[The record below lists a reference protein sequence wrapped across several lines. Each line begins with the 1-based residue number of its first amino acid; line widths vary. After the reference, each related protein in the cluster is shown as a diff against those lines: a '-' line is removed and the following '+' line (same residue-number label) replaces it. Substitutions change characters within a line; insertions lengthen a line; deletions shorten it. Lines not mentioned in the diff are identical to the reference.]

1 MPQEPTRR
9 APAGARVLWV
19 DASAG
24 VAGDMLLGALVDAGV
39 PLEVVV
45 AAVEA
50 VLPDTVEITAGS
62 VLRAGLRATKVDV
75 TLRDSDRRHLH
86 HHGRWAEIRARLEVS
101 DLRARVRDRAIR
113 VFTALAQV
121 EARAHGVAEDDV
133 HFHEVG
139 AWDSIG
145 DVVGVCAAV
154 DHMDIDDIVVSRIAL
169 GSGTVGA
176 AHGILPVPVPAV
188 LSLAAGWEVAA
199 VGDGELA
206 TPTGM
211 ALVTSLAGSQGPLPA
226 LRVEAVGVGAGTKD
240 VPERANVVRVVVG
253 ARADALG
260 SPSAQTSAGEEQDG
274 DDLLEE
280 ALVVIES
287 NVDDLDPRV
296 WPSVVDVLIDAGA
309 ADVWL
314 TPIVMKK
321 GRPAHTLSVL
331 ARPEDMPALRDLMFE
346 HTSTIG
352 VRELA
357 VCRWALPRSWVTVS
371 VGGQDVRVK
380 VAHRSGRIVHV
391 TPEFRDVEAAA
402 SATGRPVREV
412 LEGAIAAAAAA
423 GLEPG
428 APTP

>member
-1 MPQEPTRR
+1 
-9 APAGARVLWV
+9 
-19 DASAG
+19 
-24 VAGDMLLGALVDAGV
+24 MLLGALVDSGV

-50 VLPDTVEITAGS
+50 VLPDTVEITAS
-62 VLRAGLRATKVDV
+62 PVLRAGLRATKVDI
-75 TLRDSDRRHLH
+75 TLMHSDHRRLH
-86 HHGRWAEIRARLEVS
+86 HHGRWSEIRARLEAS
-101 DLRARVRDRAIR
+101 DLRASVRDRALQ

-121 EARAHGVAEDDV
+121 EARAHGVAVDDV

-145 DVVGVCAAV
+145 DVVGVCAGV
-154 DHMDIDDIVVSRIAL
+154 DHLDIDDIVVSRIAL

-211 ALVTSLAGSQGPLPA
+211 ALVTTLARSQGPLPA

-240 VPERANVVRVVVG
+240 MAERANVVRVVLG
-253 ARADALG
+253 ARADAQA
-260 SPSAQTSAGEEQDG
+260 SPARHTSAGGVQDG
-274 DDLLEE
+274 NDLLEE

-296 WPSVVDVLIDAGA
+296 WPAVVDLLIAAGA
-309 ADVWL
+309 ADAWL
-314 TPIVMKK
+314 TPIVMKR

-331 ARPEDMPALRDLMFE
+331 ARPEDVPALRDLVFA

-371 VGGQDVRVK
+371 VGGHDVRVK
-380 VAHRSGRIVHV
+380 VAHRGGRIVHV
-391 TPEFRDVEAAA
+391 TPEFRDVEAVA

-423 GLEPG
+423 GLVPG
-428 APTP
+428 APAPGIARGQTV